1 MNLLIVND
9 ETISVQGMIQGID
22 WDAIGITEVKSAFE
36 AREAKEIIKTGWSVD
51 IILCDIEMPG
61 ENGIELLRW
70 IVDSG
75 YDMEKLILT
84 CHPDFAF
91 AQQAVSLGVRDYILT
106 PASYE
111 DIAEKIGK
119 SVQIVKDKK
128 AEMEKLRYGEMWI
141 EQYIKDV
148 PDDPA
153 KGTSELAQ
161 ELSIYICGHLVD
173 KELSVGKLAKMYY
186 RNADYLN
193 RIFKKEKGVSIKQ
206 FIMDE
211 RMKLARTMLQ
221 EKKYSVQRIASL
233 VGYGNYPSFST
244 AFKNYYGVSPSEYK
258 GE

>member
-9 ETISVQGMIQGID
+9 ETIAVQGMMQGID
-22 WDAIGITEVKSAFE
+22 WEGIGITEVKSAFE
-36 AREAKEIIKTGWSVD
+36 AREAKELIRSGWAVD

-70 IVDSG
+70 IVENG

-111 DIAEKIGK
+111 TIAGKIEK

-128 AEMEKLRYGEMWI
+128 AALEKLRYGEMWI
-141 EQYIKDV
+141 EQYTRDM
-148 PDDPA
+148 PDESA
-153 KGTSELAQ
+153 KGAAELAQ
-161 ELSIYICGHLVD
+161 EIAIYICGHLED
-173 KELSVGKLAKMYY
+173 KELSVQKLAKMYY

-193 RIFKKEKGVSIKQ
+193 RIFKKEQGTSIKQ

-211 RMKLARTMLQ
+211 RMKLARTMTQ
-221 EKKYSVQRIASL
+221 EGKFSVQQIASM
-233 VGYGNYPSFST
+233 VGYGNYPSFSK
-244 AFKNYYGVSPSEYK
+244 AFKNYYGISPSEYK
-258 GE
+258 G